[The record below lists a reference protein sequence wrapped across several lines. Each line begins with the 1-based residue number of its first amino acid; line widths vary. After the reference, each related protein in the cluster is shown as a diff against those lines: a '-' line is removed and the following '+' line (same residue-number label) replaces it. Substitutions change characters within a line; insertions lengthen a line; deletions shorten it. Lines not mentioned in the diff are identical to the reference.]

1 MFQSYSAV
9 RITRTVGS
17 VRGSDRFAV
26 PDHGPGWTRGRPESG
41 ERMGRH
47 SKGRHPP
54 QRLTIATVKMVDT
67 SGTAHLVSVAAA
79 ADGLPRGTY
88 ATLCGTDVVPSAMV
102 TREARHCRLC
112 TPVPT
117 QRSRGGR

>member
-9 RITRTVGS
+9 RNTRTVGS

-67 SGTAHLVSVAAA
+67 SGTAHLVSVVAA

-88 ATLCGTDVVPSAMV
+88 ATLRGTDVVPAVMI

-112 TPVPT
+112 TPAPT
-117 QRSRGGR
+117 QRSRSGR

>member
-9 RITRTVGS
+9 RITRTVSS

-54 QRLTIATVKMVDT
+54 QRLTIATVEMVDT

-88 ATLCGTDVVPSAMV
+88 ATLRGTDVVPAAMI

-112 TPVPT
+112 TLVPT